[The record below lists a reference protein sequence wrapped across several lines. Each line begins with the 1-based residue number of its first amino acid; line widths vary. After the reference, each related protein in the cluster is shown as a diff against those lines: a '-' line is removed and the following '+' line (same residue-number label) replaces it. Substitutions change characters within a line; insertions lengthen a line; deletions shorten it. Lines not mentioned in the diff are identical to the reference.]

1 MAENLRSEMT
11 EAVVE
16 SKEERNLR
24 FSRGEISE
32 TEIREHW
39 KNPRDFLFEQEITQR
54 GDDGEKIKFRVRA
67 LTEEY
72 LDPLLKEIKSAWDE
86 TSFEEI
92 SATLKNFFK
101 QKKLAHPTLSNTEY
115 YIATDLEDHPF
126 AITGLFTLDIGG
138 GAGFATR
145 DKLNP
150 EKHNL
155 ITRGGWLAVSKK
167 YQGAGIGGFLFDWK
181 ENLARSRGSKFMLT
195 ETDNYK
201 NSETARKLYNSRG
214 YKSGFYIEDYF
225 GPERDL
231 ATYYLDVSKNETA
244 EEMASA
250 EEVSEEN
257 SDELKSLATEI
268 YSKDRKEEFD
278 VCLELLLE
286 QETEKKAIRKPHS
299 FVLRDK
305 DGIIKSFAI
314 MTTGVYENA
323 LTVHWFG
330 ARPSDGNLDEL
341 VDALKNY
348 AKSVGIDVII
358 LSNEGRDD
366 KLEDAGFTEV
376 QDGIPGVYT
385 KGDPTKFLLYSKK
398 L

>member
-1 MAENLRSEMT
+1 MESKFEREIS
-11 EAVVE
+11 VE
-16 SKEERNLR
+16 SKEDRNMR
-24 FSRGEISE
+24 FSRGEITE
-32 TEIREHW
+32 AEIREHW
-39 KNPRDFLFEQEITQR
+39 NNPKDFLFEHEMIQR
-54 GDDGEKIKFRVRA
+54 GDDREKIKFCVRA

-72 LDPLLKEIKSAWDE
+72 LEPLLKEIESAWDK

-115 YIATDLEDHPF
+115 YIATDSEDRPF

-145 DKLNP
+145 DKLDP

-167 YQGAGIGGFLFDWK
+167 YQGEGMGGFLFDWK
-181 ENLARSRGSKFMLT
+181 ENLARSRGSKFMLA

-201 NSETARKLYNSRG
+201 NSETARKLYDSRG
-214 YKSGFYIEDYF
+214 YKSGFFIEDYF

-231 ATYYLDVSKNETA
+231 ATYYLDASKDKNIKEMAPMEAVSK
-244 EEMASA
+244 
-250 EEVSEEN
+250 EN
-257 SDELKSLATEI
+257 SDELMSLASEI
-268 YSKDRKEEFD
+268 YSEDKKNEFD
-278 VCLELLLE
+278 VCLELFLE

-305 DGIIKSFAI
+305 DGGIKSFAI
-314 MTTGVYENA
+314 MTTGVYDNG
-323 LTVHWFG
+323 LSVQWFG
-330 ARPSDGNLDEL
+330 ARQGDENLDEL
-341 VDALKNY
+341 VGALKSY
-348 AKSVGIDVII
+348 AKSIGIDVVI

-366 KLEDAGFTEV
+366 KLIDAGLTEV
-376 QDGIPGVYT
+376 QDGIPGVYA
-385 KGDPTKFLLYSKK
+385 KGDPTEFLLYSKR